1 MCVCCFVV
9 VAAACCCHYYKRS
22 YIYFFLSRWLVSFQF
37 AVFHHKTHVAWF
49 WSGACLCLIL
59 CVSLINGWCVTIEEI
74 VMIFRFVHEHTL
86 WYLYGIANAKIIL
99 FSICIYN
106 AQYTTPTQ
114 QSAEIVM
121 LKWTTTTTTNRR
133 SRRGTG
139 RINAL
144 ETYDEIE
151 WDFETSKWLTKS
163 IISIAINYCPAL

>member
-1 MCVCCFVV
+1 MCVS
-9 VAAACCCHYYKRS
+9 VALLLLLLPAAVIIVSDH
-22 YIYFFLSRWLVSFQF
+22 IFFFLSRWLVSFQF

-106 AQYTTPTQ
+106 AQYTPPTQ